1 MILKRL
7 RIYNNEIYKR
17 KLKKY
22 NDKCCIGCVY
32 GIGIHCIYENPCI
45 GKTYPS
51 YTYQPL

>member
-17 KLKKY
+17 KLKY
-22 NDKCCIGCVY
+22 NDNCCIGCIY
-32 GIGIHCIYENPCI
+32 NIGIHCTYENQCI
-45 GKTYPS
+45 EKIYLS